1 MDENTRLLDRLS
13 RQYFEEYPSAKVEF
27 DRAEESLI
35 DGGSH
40 ALRLFGPAPFRI
52 VGASGSRLTDSD
64 GHEILDF
71 WQGHYANIL
80 GHNPPLVTQVLARR
94 LGGGYGLHTGIT
106 ESLQTDY
113 AALLLKLIGAE
124 KIRFTSSGALADMYS
139 IMLARAFTDRPLIV
153 KVGGGWQGAHPL
165 ALKGVSFRDGYD
177 HSESAGLSPDE
188 LESVLLT
195 RYNDPEDLTDRFREH
210 GDRIACFIV
219 EPWMGMG
226 GFMPATPEY
235 LRTAREL
242 THKYG
247 AVLIFDEIISGFRFC
262 AGGVFKLY
270 GVQPDLSTYAKVIG
284 GGMPLAAVAG
294 REEIMR
300 LCSPGSERRVKFDGG
315 TFSAHP
321 AALLAGNALV
331 EYLAEHENDIYPRLG
346 MLGEKMRRGVE
357 EAFAREGIYVQCTG
371 YGNEVVTDSSL
382 GMIHFPVE
390 EGIRL
395 TCPDQVWNPAVCD
408 VDRREKVLKL
418 AFLLERVYVMHGLG
432 ALSTEHTE
440 DDLEWLFAACEGAA
454 RRIKT

>member
-1 MDENTRLLDRLS
+1 MDENARLLDRLS
-13 RQYFEEYPSAKVEF
+13 RQYFEEYPSAQAEF

-40 ALRLFGPAPFRI
+40 TLRLFGPAPFRI

-71 WQGHYANIL
+71 WQGHYANVL
-80 GHNPPLVTQVLARR
+80 GHNPPLVTQVLAQQ

-106 ESLQTDY
+106 ESLQTDF

-188 LESVLLT
+188 VESVLLT
-195 RYNDPEDLTDRFREH
+195 RYNDPEDLTGLFQTH

-300 LCSPGSERRVKFDGG
+300 LCRPGSERRVKFDGG

-331 EYLAEHENDIYPRLG
+331 EYLAEHEDEIYPRLG

-440 DDLEWLFAACEGAA
+440 DDLEWMFAACEGAA